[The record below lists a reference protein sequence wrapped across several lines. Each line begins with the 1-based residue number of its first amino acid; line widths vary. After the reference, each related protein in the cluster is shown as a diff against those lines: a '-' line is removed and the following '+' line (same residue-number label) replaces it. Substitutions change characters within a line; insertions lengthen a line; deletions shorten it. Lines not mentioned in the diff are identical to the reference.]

1 MMGKVYLFL
10 FTSVGHQ
17 NRFKIFRKLTFRR
30 LSNEIKHLDCSSS
43 HSHMYIFFFSVYVD
57 IQNYMSTISI
67 KLKIRMVNFPMFFFT
82 SKFQYE

>member
-30 LSNEIKHLDCSSS
+30 LSNEIKHLDYSSS
-43 HSHMYIFFFSVYVD
+43 HSHLYTFFFSLHMLTSK
-57 IQNYMSTISI
+57 IMSTISI
-67 KLKIRMVNFPMFFFT
+67 MLKIRMVNFPVFFFT